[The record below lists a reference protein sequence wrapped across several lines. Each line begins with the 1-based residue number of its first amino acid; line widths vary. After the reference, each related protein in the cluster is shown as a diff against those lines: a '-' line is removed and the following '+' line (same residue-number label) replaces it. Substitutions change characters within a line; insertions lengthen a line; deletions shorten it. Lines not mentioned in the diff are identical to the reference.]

1 MRRWGPITLACALI
15 ALSGGSPWIEPAGA
29 QTSTASAAAPVPAN
43 SVLPH
48 PAPAAPAITAPTDP
62 TALAI
67 FQRIAQ
73 INAQGGVLPQ
83 TQITL
88 GKAVT
93 EAYTQRQYLPL
104 WTDTGDVQQLLDNL
118 RTLDQD
124 GLDPADFRAE
134 QITDTWNRMVA
145 GTPTPAQ
152 RADFD
157 VLATSAC
164 ISALVQLSR
173 GKVDPATLGPNA
185 NFELSAL
192 DPALGAAIL
201 DGLNRQRI
209 GELFAQARSTNA
221 LYTRLRASL
230 ANLRQ
235 LAATV
240 GWPSIADGPTLKPGM
255 TDPRVI
261 SLRQRLIAENYLD
274 PTQAGGDHYDDTVK
288 AAVERFQRDQY
299 LKADGAI
306 GQSTLAVLNIP
317 VSARIDQLR
326 VNLERARWLLR
337 ELQGTFVIVD
347 IAGYKIAYYRD
358 GQPVW
363 RSRVQV
369 GKPYRSTP
377 IFKSE
382 VTYVTFNPTWTV
394 PPTILRK
401 DIIPKVRR
409 DPGYLA
415 ANRIR
420 AFDASGQQVS
430 AQSVN
435 WSNPR
440 GITLRQDAGPGNS
453 LGEVVIRFP
462 NPFSVY
468 LHDTPHRELFDKEQ
482 RDTSSGCIR
491 VENPLDLVQLLFD
504 DPALWNPQTIAEHIA
519 TGKTHNASL
528 PKPVPILLAYW
539 TVDVADDGRV
549 SFKPD
554 VYGRDASL
562 LAALDRPRPVPL
574 L

>member
-1 MRRWGPITLACALI
+1 MALV
-15 ALSGGSPWIEPAGA
+15 SGLVWIEPAQSQEA
-29 QTSTASAAAPVPAN
+29 ATSSPPAPASSAAPDTPPAA
-43 SVLPH
+43 L
-48 PAPAAPAITAPTDP
+48 PAPAAPTDP
-62 TALAI
+62 LALAI

-88 GKAVT
+88 SKTVADV
-93 EAYTQRQYLPL
+93 YSQRHYLPL

-118 RTLDQD
+118 RALDQD
-124 GLDPADFRAE
+124 GLDPADFRTQE
-134 QITDTWNRMVA
+134 ITDTWNRMVA

-152 RADFD
+152 RADFET
-157 VLATSAC
+157 LATSAC

-173 GKVDPATLGPNA
+173 GKVDPATLGPNT
-185 NFELSAL
+185 NFDLVAT
-192 DPALGAAIL
+192 DPSLGTAML
-201 DGLNRQRI
+201 ESLNQHHVS
-209 GELFAQARSTNA
+209 ELFNQARPNSP
-221 LYTRLRASL
+221 LYTQLRASL

-240 GWPSIADGPTLKPGM
+240 GWPSIAEGPTLKPGM

-274 PTQAGGDHYDDTVK
+274 AAQAGGDHYDDTVK
-288 AAVERFQRDQY
+288 AAVEDFQRDQY
-299 LKADGAI
+299 LKADGNI
-306 GQSTLAVLNIP
+306 GKSTLAVLNVPI
-317 VSARIDQLR
+317 SARIDQVR
-326 VNLERARWLLR
+326 VNLERARWLLH

-382 VTYVTFNPTWTV
+382 ITYVTFNPTWTV

-401 DIIPKVRR
+401 DIIPKVRQN
-409 DPGYLA
+409 PGYLA

-420 AFDASGQQVS
+420 AIDASGQQVS
-430 AQSVN
+430 VQSVN

-491 VENPLDLVQLLFD
+491 VENPLDLVQLLFND
-504 DPALWNPQTIAEHIA
+504 QVQWNSEAIAEHIA
-519 TGKTHNASL
+519 TGKTHNVTL
-528 PKPVPILLAYW
+528 PSPVPILLAYW

-554 VYGRDASL
+554 IYGRDTSL
-562 LAALDRPRPVPL
+562 LAALDRPRPVPSL
-574 L
+574 

>member
-1 MRRWGPITLACALI
+1 VRRWGPYALATALI
-15 ALSGGSPWIEPAGA
+15 ALSNGPVWIEPAWA
-29 QTSTASAAAPVPAN
+29 QTPAASTSPPASTSSAIPVPSLAM
-43 SVLPH
+43 
-48 PAPAAPAITAPTDP
+48 PAPAAPTDP
-62 TALAI
+62 MALAI

-88 GKAVT
+88 GKAV
-93 EAYTQRQYLPL
+93 ADVYTQRQYLPL

-118 RTLDQD
+118 RGLDQD
-124 GLDPADFRAE
+124 GLDPADFRAQE
-134 QITDTWNRMVA
+134 ITDAWNRMVA
-145 GTPTPAQ
+145 GATTPAQ
-152 RADFD
+152 RADFEM
-157 VLATSAC
+157 LTTSAC

-173 GKVDPATLGPNA
+173 GKVDPVTLGPNA
-185 NFELSAL
+185 NFDPAAL
-192 DPALGAAIL
+192 DTSLSMAIL
-201 DGLNRQRI
+201 DGLNRQRVS
-209 GELFAQARSTNA
+209 ELFAQARPKNP
-221 LYTRLRASL
+221 LYAQLRASL
-230 ANLRQ
+230 TNLRQ

-240 GWPSIADGPTLKPGM
+240 GWPSIAEGPTLKPGM

-274 PTQAGGDHYDDTVK
+274 AAQASGNNYDDTVK

-299 LKADGAI
+299 LKADGEI
-306 GQSTLAVLNIP
+306 GLSTLAVLNIP
-317 VSARIDQLR
+317 VSARIGQLR

-382 VTYVTFNPTWTV
+382 ITYVTFNPTWTV

-401 DIIPKVRR
+401 DIIPKVRKN
-409 DPGYLA
+409 PGYLA

-420 AFDASGQQVS
+420 AIDASGQQV
-430 AQSVN
+430 AVQSVD

-453 LGEVVIRFP
+453 LGEVAIRFP

-504 DPALWNPQTIAEHIA
+504 EQTLWNPQTIAEHIA
-519 TGKTHNASL
+519 TGKTHNVSL

-562 LAALDRPRPVPL
+562 LTALDRPRPVPSL
-574 L
+574 

>member
-1 MRRWGPITLACALI
+1 
-15 ALSGGSPWIEPAGA
+15 
-29 QTSTASAAAPVPAN
+29 
-43 SVLPH
+43 
-48 PAPAAPAITAPTDP
+48 
-62 TALAI
+62 LAI
-67 FQRIAQ
+67 FQRIAR

-88 GKAVT
+88 GKAV
-93 EAYTQRQYLPL
+93 ADVYTQRQFLPL

-118 RTLDQD
+118 RALDQD
-124 GLDPADFRAE
+124 GLDPADFHTE
-134 QITDTWNRMVA
+134 QITETWNRMVA

-157 VLATSAC
+157 MLATSAC
-164 ISALVQLSR
+164 ISALVQLSH

-185 NFELSAL
+185 NFDLAAL
-192 DPALGAAIL
+192 DPALGMAIL

-209 GELFAQARSTNA
+209 NELFTQARPTNA
-221 LYTRLRASL
+221 LYAQLRASL
-230 ANLRQ
+230 AHLRQ

-240 GWPSIADGPTLKPGM
+240 GWPSITEGPTLKPGM

-261 SLRQRLIAENYLD
+261 SLRQRLIAETYLD
-274 PTQAGGDHYDDTVK
+274 AAQAGGDHYDDTVK

-299 LKADGAI
+299 LKADGEI
-306 GQSTLAVLNIP
+306 GKGTLAVLNIP
-317 VSARIDQLR
+317 VSARIDQVR

-382 VTYVTFNPTWTV
+382 ITYVTFNPTWTV

-401 DIIPKVRR
+401 DIIPKVRQN
-409 DPGYLA
+409 PGYLA

-420 AFDASGQQVS
+420 AIDASGQQVS
-430 AQSVN
+430 VQSVN

-462 NPFSVY
+462 NPFSIY

-504 DPALWNPQTIAEHIA
+504 DAARWNPQTVAEHIA
-519 TGKTHNASL
+519 TGKTHNVSL

-539 TVDVADDGRV
+539 TVDAADDGRV

-554 VYGRDASL
+554 IYGRDASL
-562 LAALDRPRPVPL
+562 LSALDRPRQVPTL
-574 L
+574 